1 MFFIRFFEK
10 PQVLD
15 YYGRM
20 VVFITQLEVRGEP
33 FYMKEFRKFV
43 NTLVE
48 KGVAKNIH
56 PQILA
61 QTEHLQIKSF

>member
-1 MFFIRFFEK
+1 
-10 PQVLD
+10 
-15 YYGRM
+15 
-20 VVFITQLEVRGEP
+20 
-33 FYMKEFRKFV
+33 MKEFRRFV

-56 PQILA
+56 QILA